1 MSDLG
6 KRLGAAAIV
15 GAAAAVV
22 AVVLWAVGAFN
33 GVEQK
38 SWDWREQLLARP
50 DAAGS
55 RIALILLD
63 QQSLD
68 WGKKENQLSWPW
80 PRQVYAPLIAFAKR
94 GGALSMGFDVLFT
107 EPSVYGVSDDQALG
121 AAIADFGR
129 LVGAVFLSKNPH
141 EGDATTW
148 PQGIP
153 APRLHLAGFDRLRA
167 SGGAMDAAL
176 TFASVS
182 PPVPDVAG
190 NVRYLANVQALPD
203 SDGVYRRIA
212 LFSIFDGRAIP
223 SLALASYLA
232 GTPGDHHLALEG
244 PIVAHN
250 PGGLRLLI
258 DRILGRNGELIVD
271 GKRVPLEPDGSTYLR
286 YGPAG
291 GMTDYSAAAVIQSEL
306 QIESGEK
313 PNIDPSV
320 FKGKYVLFGFSAPGL
335 YDLRPSPVSGVYP
348 GVKIHATAL
357 DNLLAGDFIRSASPL
372 ASALLALLIA
382 LIAAAAASLVSGVV
396 RNVIVYAVMIAV
408 PPAASLLAY
417 AGGLRLPLVLPEVSG
432 LLSLV
437 GTSILNYATEG
448 RQKRYIKGAFK
459 QYLSPA
465 VIEELIAHPER
476 LRLGGE
482 RRDLTIFFSDL
493 QGFTGLS
500 EALTPEQLT
509 SLLNEYLSAM
519 TDIIHD
525 EGGTIDKYEGDA
537 IIAFWNAPIA
547 QEDHPVR
554 AVRAALRCQ
563 SELAGLR
570 PAFRERVGK
579 DLFVRIGINTGA
591 AVVGNMGSRSRFD
604 YTMLG
609 DAVNLASRLEGV
621 NKQFRTYT
629 MISQMTFERL
639 NGAFAGRELSR
650 IAVVGRKEPV
660 TVYEPM
666 THEEFERRVP
676 LFATFTEG
684 LRYFYEGEFL
694 SAAER
699 FAVTAEQ
706 DPAAASYEAKC
717 KELASFPPKDWRG
730 VWVMTE
736 K

>member
-1 MSDLG
+1 MSALG

-15 GAAAAVV
+15 GTAAAAV

-38 SWDWREQLLARP
+38 SWDWREQLLAHP
-50 DAAGS
+50 DAASG

-80 PRQVYAPLIAFAKR
+80 PRQVYAPLIAFAMR
-94 GGALSMGFDVLFT
+94 GGARSIGFDVLFT
-107 EPSVYGVSDDQALG
+107 EPSVYGVSDDQAFG
-121 AAIADFGR
+121 AAIADSGR
-129 LVGAVFLSKNPH
+129 FVGSIFLSKNPH
-141 EGDATTW
+141 EGDAATW
-148 PQGIP
+148 PHGIP
-153 APRLHLAGFDRLRA
+153 EPRLHLAGLDQLRA
-167 SGGAMDAAL
+167 SGGALPAAL
-176 TFASVS
+176 TFASAS
-182 PPVPDVAG
+182 PPIPDVTAHA
-190 NVRYLANVQALPD
+190 RYLANVQALPD

-223 SLALASYLA
+223 SLALATYLA
-232 GTPGDHHLALEG
+232 GTRGHHRLALEG
-244 PIVAHN
+244 PLLAHN
-250 PGGLRLLI
+250 PGSFQRLL
-258 DRILGRNGELIVD
+258 DRLLGRNGELLVD

-291 GMTDYSAAAVIQSEL
+291 GVADYSAAAVIQSEL
-306 QIESGEK
+306 QIESGDK

-320 FKGKYVLFGFSAPGL
+320 FKDKYVLFGFSAPGL
-335 YDLRPSPVSGVYP
+335 YDLRPSPVSGVFP

-357 DNLLAGDFIRSASPL
+357 DNLLTGDFIRSASPL
-372 ASALLALLIA
+372 ASVLLALLVA
-382 LIAAAAASLVSGVV
+382 LVAAVAASFVSGVV
-396 RNVIVYAVMIAV
+396 RNVIVYVVMIVVA
-408 PPAASLLAY
+408 PAASLLAY
-417 AGGLRLPLVLPEVSG
+417 AGGLRLPLVLPEVAG

-482 RRDLTIFFSDL
+482 RRDLSIFFSDL

-519 TDIIHD
+519 TDIIHE

-563 SELAGLR
+563 SELSRLR

-621 NKQFRTYT
+621 NKQFRTFT
-629 MISQMTFERL
+629 MISQMTFERV
-639 NGAFAGRELSR
+639 NGAYAGRELSR

-666 THEEFERRVP
+666 THDEFTQRAP

-684 LRYFYEGEFL
+684 LHCFYEGEFL
-694 SAAER
+694 RAAER
-699 FAVTAEQ
+699 FSVTAEK
-706 DPAAASYEAKC
+706 DPAAAAYEAKC
-717 KELASFPPKDWRG
+717 RELAAFPPKEWRG